1 MRELRDKYEQRLK
14 TKTVFFK
21 NKSFDDDDGDDDEK
35 KGEASTSTKKGD
47 RTVEKSLAEGT
58 Q

>member
-21 NKSFDDDDGDDDEK
+21 NKPFGDDDDDK
-35 KGEASTSTKKGD
+35 KQGGTSTSTKKGD